1 MVVNFPV
8 EVHGLGQQIC
18 TSYIGRRLMAPT
30 AERMRIRLAVF
41 DGKQRWWLVGHQ
53 DAKLVTCRSINGFD
67 MVTGQARFQ
76 EGDRIRFRRSADLLR
91 VFTAS
96 CHF

>member
-1 MVVNFPV
+1 MKSTGEDSKFARA
-8 EVHGLGQQIC
+8 
-18 TSYIGRRLMAPT
+18 YIGRRLMAPT

-76 EGDRIRFRRSADLLR
+76 EGDRIRFRRSKGFELLGALR
-91 VFTAS
+91 GVLIFLI
-96 CHF
+96 